1 MHPGKSLAR
10 DRAGGCGGIALRL
23 CTYSVEPGTPRLGA
37 HCGTAVLDLARY
49 SHLHDG
55 LRLPAD
61 MQALLDAGPGAWGHA
76 GDLYRRFSA
85 ELDSHDL
92 VQDAE
97 AGLAYSADRVRWHA
111 PIPRPRKNVVG
122 LGRNY
127 AAHVAELKQELP
139 AAPIY
144 FTKPPT
150 SVVGPDEAIRYPH
163 GLTTRL
169 DWEVELGVVIG
180 SGGRDLE
187 ERTALDHVFGYTVVN
202 DVSARDLQFRTPQW
216 FKGKSLDGSCPMG
229 PVIVTADE
237 IPNPQALRLRLA
249 VNGVTKQDSTTAQM
263 IFSVARII
271 ADLSAGMTLEPGDC
285 ISTGTPDGV
294 GDGRIPPEYLQPGD
308 VVAAEIEGIGLLRN
322 PVR

>member
-1 MHPGKSLAR
+1 M
-10 DRAGGCGGIALRL
+10 RL
-23 CTYSVEPGTPRLGA
+23 CTYSVDGGAPRLGA
-37 HCGTAVLDLARY
+37 DFGRAVLDLDRY

-61 MQALLDAGPGAWGHA
+61 MLELLAAGPDAWRHA
-76 GDLYRRFSA
+76 ADLSRRFLT
-85 ELDSHDL
+85 ELESHDL
-92 VQDAE
+92 AQDAE
-97 AGLAYSADRVRWHA
+97 AGLAYAADRVRLHA
-111 PIPRPRKNVVG
+111 PLPRPRKDVFC
-122 LGRNY
+122 LGQNY
-127 AAHVAELKQELP
+127 AAHAAELGNP
-139 AAPIY
+139 APTVPIY

-150 SVVGPDEAIRYPH
+150 TVIGPGEAIPYPH

-180 SGGRDLE
+180 RGGRDIQE
-187 ERTALDHVFGYTVVN
+187 GRALDYVFGYTVFN
-202 DVSARDLQFRTPQW
+202 DISARDLQYRTSQW

-237 IPNPQALRLRLA
+237 IPDPQRLRLRLS
-249 VNGVTKQDSTTAQM
+249 VNGVQKQDSNTDDM

-285 ISTGTPDGV
+285 ISTGTPQGV
-294 GDGRIPPEYLQPGD
+294 GDGRKPPEYLKPGD
-308 VVAAEIEGIGLLRN
+308 VVEAEIERIGVLTN

>member
-1 MHPGKSLAR
+1 V
-10 DRAGGCGGIALRL
+10 RL
-23 CTYSVEPGTPRLGA
+23 CTYSVDPGQPRLGA
-37 HCGTAVLDLARY
+37 ECGGAVLDLARY

-61 MQALLDAGPGAWGHA
+61 MPGLIDAGPDAWRHA
-76 GDLYRRFSA
+76 RELCTRFAA
-85 ELDSHDL
+85 ELSTHDL
-92 VQDAE
+92 AQDAE
-97 AGLAYSADRVRWHA
+97 AGLAYAADRVQRHA
-111 PIPRPRKNVVG
+111 PIVRPRKDVFC
-122 LGRNY
+122 LGQNY
-127 AAHVAELKQELP
+127 AAHAAESGNP
-139 AAPIY
+139 PPTAPIY

-150 SVVGPDEAIRYPH
+150 TVIGPGEPVPFPQ

-180 SGGRDLE
+180 LGGLNIPEAR
-187 ERTALDHVFGYTVVN
+187 ALDHVFGYTVFN
-202 DVSARDLQFRTPQW
+202 DVSARDLQYRTSQW

-237 IPNPQALRLRLA
+237 IPDPQHLRLQLS
-249 VNGVTKQDSTTAQM
+249 VNGVAKQDSNTSDM

-285 ISTGTPDGV
+285 ISTGTPQGV
-294 GDGRIPPEYLQPGD
+294 GDGRKPPEYLKPGD
-308 VVAAEIEGIGLLRN
+308 VMEAEVERIGVLRN

>member
-1 MHPGKSLAR
+1 M
-10 DRAGGCGGIALRL
+10 RL
-23 CTYSVEPGTPRLGA
+23 CTYSVEPGAPRLGA
-37 HCGTAVLDLARY
+37 DCGQAVLDLSRY

-61 MQALLDAGPGAWGHA
+61 MQGLIEAGPAAWRHA
-76 GDLYRRFSA
+76 AELCRRFA
-85 ELDSHDL
+85 GELESHDL
-92 VQDAE
+92 SQDAE
-97 AGLAYSADRVRWHA
+97 AGLAYPPDRVRWHA
-111 PIPRPRKNVVG
+111 PIPRPRKNVIG

-127 AAHVAELKQELP
+127 AAHAAELKNDLP
-139 AAPIY
+139 PAPIY

-150 SVVGPDEAIRYPH
+150 AVVGPGEPIRYPQ
-163 GLTTRL
+163 GLTSRL

-180 SGGRDLE
+180 VGGRDLAE
-187 ERTALDHVFGYTVVN
+187 SRALDHVFGYTIVN

-237 IPNPQALRLRLA
+237 IRDPQSLRLTLS
-249 VNGVTKQDSTTAQM
+249 VNGARKQDSTTGNM

-285 ISTGTPDGV
+285 ISTGTPEGV
-294 GDGRIPPEYLQPGD
+294 GDGRTPPEYLHPGD
-308 VVAAEIEGIGLLRN
+308 LVEAEVERIGVLRN